1 MEEQYYIFFPII
13 LVFIFKYLRKYLL
26 IILAIVLTTS
36 LILANTLSKD
46 HPSFNFYFAPTRCW
60 EFIVGSLLAI
70 LEINL
75 RHRSQNRIINEILQI
90 VGLILVF
97 YSFIFFNDK
106 MFHPSFY
113 TILPVLGVS
122 LLIYFLNTEAIITKI
137 LSSKLFVSIGLISY
151 SLYLFHY
158 PIFAFVRIKEFPQN
172 ELFNLY
178 VVAAVIVL
186 ILLSILSY
194 YFIEKPA
201 RNQKYKFKSIFLLII
216 IFATLIIIF
225 SYSVIK
231 NDGFDKRF
239 FITPTYSLSSLRYE
253 EESKKFETDFNYD
266 NYLNYSNINKN
277 VLIVGNSHAE
287 DLAKVLSFSYLK
299 NNFYFNLVSPKNR
312 EDNYNYQVRYFYDY
326 LTSNISKIDYFS
338 GNFIEHLDKQYKNS
352 QIIILATSWN
362 EEDYNSI
369 EGILEILKKDNKKL
383 IIFDNALNSTL
394 YHKLYKFNRLD
405 YFVFKKKKLPNSE
418 ELKKIEKL
426 MYNDL
431 QNKKVINEII
441 YKIAKKNL
449 IKVIKRED
457 IFCNKLL
464 KKCPVLTKEGYK
476 IYYDYGHLTNEGAKF
491 FSEYIEKNKLF
502 LQYLNSIDLS
512 N

>member
-1 MEEQYYIFFPII
+1 MKINYRPEIDGLRAIAVIAVIFYHAKINFFGYHFLQGGFIGVDIFFVISGYLITLIILKELIVSGTFQFKYFYERRARRILPALLFMILLSIPVAYIYLLPNSFVDFSKSIFYILGFNSNFYFYNSRFRYGDEDGLFKPFLNTWSLSLEEQYYIFFPII

-46 HPSFNFYFAPTRCW
+46 HASFNFYFAPTRCW

-75 RHRSQNRIINEILQI
+75 RHRSQNRIINEILSI
-90 VGLILVF
+90 VGLVLVF

-216 IFATLIIIF
+216 IFSTLIIIF

-231 NDGFDKRF
+231 NNGFEKRF
-239 FITPTYSLSSLRYE
+239 FITSTYSLSSLRYE
-253 EESKKFETDFNYD
+253 EESKKFEIDFNYD

-312 EDNYNYQVRYFYDY
+312 EDNYNYQARYFYDY

-338 GNFIEHLDKQYKNS
+338 DNFIEHLDKQYKNS

-362 EEDYNSI
+362 E
-369 EGILEILKKDNKKL
+369 
-383 IIFDNALNSTL
+383 
-394 YHKLYKFNRLD
+394 
-405 YFVFKKKKLPNSE
+405 
-418 ELKKIEKL
+418 
-426 MYNDL
+426 
-431 QNKKVINEII
+431 
-441 YKIAKKNL
+441 
-449 IKVIKRED
+449 
-457 IFCNKLL
+457 
-464 KKCPVLTKEGYK
+464 
-476 IYYDYGHLTNEGAKF
+476 
-491 FSEYIEKNKLF
+491 
-502 LQYLNSIDLS
+502 
-512 N
+512 